1 MIWRKKRMAALLS
14 NEPEANYSEDPRILT
29 VIDAVNVQ
37 GSRIDSLAVQYKS
50 LQLRAE
56 SAGVVRSILAYP
68 GQSVL
73 AGEPVIILA
82 KSKSSK
88 ILGWVPE
95 SLPGETFNELDFQI
109 DLVAMERIPIQYVEA
124 GPAFEEL
131 PQVLWSAPGVPEYGQ
146 TCFI

>member
-1 MIWRKKRMAALLS
+1 MTIIDKPKKIPSVNILLNNRSVQTLVSMHGLVLVTRCVQSVLINVRK
-14 NEPEANYSEDPRILT
+14 
-29 VIDAVNVQ
+29 
-37 GSRIDSLAVQYKS
+37 
-50 LQLRAE
+50 
-56 SAGVVRSILAYP
+56 
-68 GQSVL
+68 SVL

-146 TCFI
+146 PVLFRAPVEAPLIPGQKVEISAIL